1 MRAIRRSRYGG
12 PETLE
17 IADVEDEPL
26 EEGRVR
32 LRVAAASLNPFEWH
46 HLRGLPWLMRPTSGW
61 RHPRNPGL
69 GVDVAGVVTE
79 VADDVADLRVGD
91 AVFGVARNSLA
102 ESATAR
108 AEYLVRIPDGV
119 EPEAAA
125 AVPLAGLT
133 ALQALRD
140 QGQMTAGSRVLILG
154 AAGGVG
160 HYAVQVAR
168 ALDAGRVVA
177 SCSGRN
183 ASWVEGLGADER
195 KRLRKIGVTL
205 GALDLFDPRLLKP
218 GAQGWR
224 RALYAARGW
233 TLPTSPDAATVLA
246 RGERGA
252 TLAAGYR
259 PLARQAV
266 RVDLVERIARAL
278 HDARPKE
285 AGKARAPFAP
295 DTALATSMGLE
306 PATIE
311 RLMLELG
318 FRPAR
323 GGEGQRWAWRGRP
336 RPKRREE
343 KPSATGAFAGLA
355 DLVRHG

>member
-140 QGQMTAGSRVLILG
+140 QGQITAGSRVLILG

-160 HYAVQVAR
+160 HYAVQIAR
-168 ALDAGRVVA
+168 ALGAGRVVA

-183 ASWVEGLGADER
+183 ASWVQGLGADRVLDYTRGEVDDIDER
-195 KRLRKIGVTL
+195 FDVILDIAGGARIAYLRSLLAPGGSLVL
-205 GALDLFDPRLLKP
+205 VGGPGGGRLLGP
-218 GAQGWR
+218 ATRIFRGLITSRFR
-224 RALYAARGW
+224 RERVVMVN
-233 TLPTSPDAATVLA
+233 ATWSGEDLVMLA
-246 RGERGA
+246 RMLDGGSLRSVIHREVGL
-252 TLAAGYR
+252 TEVPAAIAELEGGHVPGKIVVR
-259 PLARQAV
+259 P
-266 RVDLVERIARAL
+266 
-278 HDARPKE
+278 
-285 AGKARAPFAP
+285 
-295 DTALATSMGLE
+295 
-306 PATIE
+306 
-311 RLMLELG
+311 
-318 FRPAR
+318 
-323 GGEGQRWAWRGRP
+323 
-336 RPKRREE
+336 
-343 KPSATGAFAGLA
+343 
-355 DLVRHG
+355 

>member
-154 AAGGVG
+154 AAGGGG

-183 ASWVEGLGADER
+183 ASWVEGLGADR
-195 KRLRKIGVTL
+195 V
-205 GALDLFDPRLLKP
+205 LD
-218 GAQGWR
+218 
-224 RALYAARGW
+224 Y
-233 TLPTSPDAATVLA
+233 T
-246 RGERGA
+246 RGEVDDIDERFDVILDIAGGA
-252 TLAAGYR
+252 RIAYLRSLLAPGGSLVLVGGPGDGMLLGPATRIFGGLIASRFRRERVVGVNATWSGPDLAILAAMLRDGC
-259 PLARQAV
+259 V
-266 RVDLVERIARAL
+266 RTVIHRIV
-278 HDARPKE
+278 
-285 AGKARAPFAP
+285 
-295 DTALATSMGLE
+295 
-306 PATIE
+306 
-311 RLMLELG
+311 
-318 FRPAR
+318 
-323 GGEGQRWAWRGRP
+323 
-336 RPKRREE
+336 
-343 KPSATGAFAGLA
+343 GLA
-355 DLVRHG
+355 DVPTAIAELEDGHVPGKFVVRPMSDEGTREPNNAPSWSGLNPRQRY